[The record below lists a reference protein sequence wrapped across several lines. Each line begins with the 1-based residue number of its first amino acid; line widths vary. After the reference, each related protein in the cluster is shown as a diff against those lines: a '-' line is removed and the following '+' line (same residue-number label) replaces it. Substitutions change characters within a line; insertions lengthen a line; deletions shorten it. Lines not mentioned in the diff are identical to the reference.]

1 MKPLEVLDKISS
13 QIQIGKNLNI
23 ISRQG
28 YIWQDD
34 VLKIA
39 NVNNSRAI
47 FLLNPDNDDFYK
59 SELDSDIEV
68 TKSFSKII
76 QSHYWQ
82 SNPVK
87 IILEVFDGSL
97 AQRFVSNHDSIIGES
112 ISNAKQKGITGSSPV
127 IVSTKKLREQLI
139 GQSLNNP
146 GSVNIFESIFG
157 FKGSEFYFIDEHN
170 TNYKKIIDCFK

>member
-1 MKPLEVLDKISS
+1 MDKISS

-39 NVNNSRAI
+39 NINNCKAI

-68 TKSFSKII
+68 TKSFSKIV
-76 QSHYWQ
+76 QSHHWQ

-97 AQRFVSNHDSIIGES
+97 AHRFISNHMPIIGES
-112 ISNAKQKGITGSSPV
+112 ISNAKQKGIAGSPPV
-127 IVSTKKLREQLI
+127 TVSTKKLREQLI

-146 GSVNIFESIFG
+146 GSVNIFESIFE
-157 FKGSEFYFIDEHN
+157 FKGSEFISLMN
-170 TNYKKIIDCFK
+170 IIIIIKIYRENCRK